1 MARSD
6 DILLTAEEL
15 RLRRRKRR
23 IWLVVV
29 LLFVLA
35 IVATFFGAR
44 PASNA
49 IKAWQARRHA
59 ERAFAYIDNAQWNE
73 AQKEAIAGYQLQ
85 PGEPQALRAVAR
97 FLSRV
102 HQPEALDFWKQLQ
115 NRQSLTREDRRDE
128 VTIALAGN
136 DLSVA
141 ELALKDLL
149 TRKDSPAS
157 AADWLLAAQVARQKN
172 ETNEARK
179 LAQKVLDDSRADER
193 TQFQAVLLTLAI
205 ATPENTDAASIEAA
219 WARLSKLAEGK
230 TKAALDALVVLA
242 QRALSR
248 PEGTGSVPSSSL
260 VPSPS
265 KEKDDTHHGGQ
276 AQVVPPNDLVRALE
290 NHPLAKTPH
299 KLLALNLQMHAD
311 PTQREALISRAI
323 ADWKDA
329 DAASLVALA
338 TWLDG
343 KGEYQRQ
350 LDTIPLER
358 ALQSRDL
365 FLQHL
370 DALGALDR
378 WSEIKQLLESEH
390 FPLDEVVQRMY
401 IARCN
406 ARLGEKTASEN
417 NWKRA
422 LEAAGGD
429 SGKLMT
435 LAEYAERNGAN
446 EMAEVAYATATNES
460 PKLRAAWQGRLRLAQ
475 SSGGT
480 KKIHAVL
487 AGMLTIWP
495 NDGAIQNDEAYMRLL
510 LLFPGGTGSVPS
522 GKEDTTERVPPNNSP
537 GGTGSVPSIHRP
549 DATHHG
555 GQAQGVPPSEELNG
569 IEHLAEKLVQQN
581 PTSLPHRT
589 LLALARLEQHR
600 PAAAID
606 VYSNIKVAPNT
617 LSPSALVV
625 HAAVLEANGHH
636 EDAMTEA
643 QIPPDKLLPEE
654 RDLIQGVTNGE

>member
-15 RLRRRKRR
+15 HLRRHKRR
-23 IWLVVV
+23 IWLVIV

-35 IVATFFGAR
+35 IVVTFFGAR

-128 VTIALAGN
+128 VNIALAGN

-141 ELALKDLL
+141 EVALKDLL

-248 PEGTGSVPSSSL
+248 PEGTGSVPSSSV

-299 KLLALNLQMHAD
+299 KLLALDLQMHAD
-311 PTQREALISRAI
+311 PTQRDALISRAI

-358 ALQSRDL
+358 ALQSRDV

-495 NDGAIQNDEAYMRLL
+495 NDSAIQNDEAYMRLL
-510 LLFPGGTGSVPS
+510 LLFLGGTGSVPS
-522 GKEDTTERVPPNNSP
+522 GQKD
-537 GGTGSVPSIHRP
+537 
-549 DATHHG
+549 DTHHG
-555 GQAQGVPPSEELNG
+555 GQAQVVPPSEELNG

-636 EDAMTEA
+636 KDAMTEA

>member
-15 RLRRRKRR
+15 RLRRHKRR
-23 IWLVVV
+23 IWLVIV

-35 IVATFFGAR
+35 IVVTFFGAR

-59 ERAFAYIDNAQWNE
+59 ERAFTYIDNAQWNE

-299 KLLALNLQMHAD
+299 KLLALDLQMQAD
-311 PTQREALISRAI
+311 PTQRDALISRAI

-350 LDTIPLER
+350 LDTIPLEK

-378 WSEIKQLLESEH
+378 WSEIKQLLSSDR
-390 FPLDEVVQRMY
+390 FPLEPVVQQMY
-401 IARCN
+401 LARCS
-406 ARLGEKTASEN
+406 AQLGEKTATQN
-417 NWKRA
+417 YWQRA
-422 LEAAGGD
+422 LEGAG
-429 SGKLMT
+429 SELQKLFT
-435 LAEYAERNGAN
+435 LAEYAQKNGN
-446 EMAEVAYATATNES
+446 GEIAEAAYNNAAVAA
-460 PKLRAAWQGRLRLAQ
+460 PKLRIAQDGRLRLAHAK
-475 SSGGT
+475 GDT
-480 KKIHAVL
+480 KKMHTVL
-487 AGMLTIWP
+487 ADML
-495 NDGAIQNDEAYMRLL
+495 
-510 LLFPGGTGSVPS
+510 
-522 GKEDTTERVPPNNSP
+522 
-537 GGTGSVPSIHRP
+537 
-549 DATHHG
+549 
-555 GQAQGVPPSEELNG
+555 
-569 IEHLAEKLVQQN
+569 
-581 PTSLPHRT
+581 
-589 LLALARLEQHR
+589 
-600 PAAAID
+600 
-606 VYSNIKVAPNT
+606 
-617 LSPSALVV
+617 
-625 HAAVLEANGHH
+625 
-636 EDAMTEA
+636 
-643 QIPPDKLLPEE
+643 
-654 RDLIQGVTNGE
+654 

>member
-15 RLRRRKRR
+15 HLRRHKRR
-23 IWLVVV
+23 IWLVIV

-35 IVATFFGAR
+35 IVVTFFGAR

-128 VTIALAGN
+128 VNIALAGN

-141 ELALKDLL
+141 EVALKDLL

-248 PEGTGSVPSSSL
+248 PEGTGSVPSSTV

-299 KLLALNLQMHAD
+299 KLLALDLQMHAD
-311 PTQREALISRAI
+311 PTQRDALISRAI

-358 ALQSRDL
+358 ALQSRDV

-495 NDGAIQNDEAYMRLL
+495 NDSAIQNDEAYMRLL
-510 LLFPGGTGSVPS
+510 LLFLGGTGSVPS
-522 GKEDTTERVPPNNSP
+522 GQKD
-537 GGTGSVPSIHRP
+537 
-549 DATHHG
+549 DTHHG
-555 GQAQGVPPSEELNG
+555 GQAQVVPPSEELNG

-636 EDAMTEA
+636 KDAMTEA

>member
-23 IWLVVV
+23 IWLVVI

-35 IVATFFGAR
+35 IVVTFFGAR

-141 ELALKDLL
+141 ELALNDLL

-205 ATPENTDAASIEAA
+205 AAPENADAASIDAT

-242 QRALSR
+242 QHALSR

-260 VPSPS
+260 VPSPF
-265 KEKDDTHHGGQ
+265 KKKDDSHHGGQ

-299 KLLALNLQMHAD
+299 KLLALDLQMHAD
-311 PTQREALISRAI
+311 PMQREALISRAI

-358 ALQSRDL
+358 ALQSRDV

-495 NDGAIQNDEAYMRLL
+495 NDSAIQNDEAYMRLL
-510 LLFPGGTGSVPS
+510 LLFLGGTGSVPS
-522 GKEDTTERVPPNNSP
+522 GQKD
-537 GGTGSVPSIHRP
+537 
-549 DATHHG
+549 DTHHG
-555 GQAQGVPPSEELNG
+555 GQAQVVPPSEELNG

-636 EDAMTEA
+636 KDAMTEA

>member
-15 RLRRRKRR
+15 HLRRHKRR
-23 IWLVVV
+23 IWLVIV

-128 VTIALAGN
+128 VNIALAGN

-141 ELALKDLL
+141 EVALKDLL

-248 PEGTGSVPSSSL
+248 NSTTTRWRLPGS
-260 VPSPS
+260 
-265 KEKDDTHHGGQ
+265 
-276 AQVVPPNDLVRALE
+276 A
-290 NHPLAKTPH
+290 
-299 KLLALNLQMHAD
+299 
-311 PTQREALISRAI
+311 
-323 ADWKDA
+323 
-329 DAASLVALA
+329 
-338 TWLDG
+338 
-343 KGEYQRQ
+343 
-350 LDTIPLER
+350 
-358 ALQSRDL
+358 
-365 FLQHL
+365 
-370 DALGALDR
+370 
-378 WSEIKQLLESEH
+378 
-390 FPLDEVVQRMY
+390 
-401 IARCN
+401 
-406 ARLGEKTASEN
+406 
-417 NWKRA
+417 
-422 LEAAGGD
+422 
-429 SGKLMT
+429 
-435 LAEYAERNGAN
+435 
-446 EMAEVAYATATNES
+446 
-460 PKLRAAWQGRLRLAQ
+460 
-475 SSGGT
+475 
-480 KKIHAVL
+480 
-487 AGMLTIWP
+487 
-495 NDGAIQNDEAYMRLL
+495 
-510 LLFPGGTGSVPS
+510 
-522 GKEDTTERVPPNNSP
+522 
-537 GGTGSVPSIHRP
+537 
-549 DATHHG
+549 
-555 GQAQGVPPSEELNG
+555 
-569 IEHLAEKLVQQN
+569 
-581 PTSLPHRT
+581 
-589 LLALARLEQHR
+589 
-600 PAAAID
+600 
-606 VYSNIKVAPNT
+606 
-617 LSPSALVV
+617 
-625 HAAVLEANGHH
+625 
-636 EDAMTEA
+636 
-643 QIPPDKLLPEE
+643 
-654 RDLIQGVTNGE
+654 

>member
-23 IWLVVV
+23 IWLVIV

-35 IVATFFGAR
+35 LVATFFGAR
-44 PASNA
+44 PAGSA

-59 ERAFAYIDNAQWNE
+59 HRAFAYINNEQWND
-73 AQKEAIAGYQLQ
+73 AQKEAIAAYQLW
-85 PGEPQALRAVAR
+85 PSEPQALRAVAR

-102 HQPEALDFWKQLQ
+102 RQPEALDFWKQLQ
-115 NRQSLTREDRRDE
+115 DRQSLTREDRRDE

-141 ELALKDLL
+141 ELALNDLL

-157 AADWLLAAQVARQKN
+157 AADWLLAAQVAQQKN

-179 LAQKVLDDSRADER
+179 FAQKVLDDSRADER
-193 TQFQAVLLTLAI
+193 TQFQAALLTLAI
-205 ATPENTDAASIEAA
+205 ATPENADASSIGAA
-219 WARLSKLAEGK
+219 WARLKKLADGK
-230 TKAALDALVVLA
+230 TKTALAALVVLA
-242 QRALSR
+242 QHALSR
-248 PEGTGSVPSSSL
+248 PGGTGSVPSNSL

-265 KEKDDTHHGGQ
+265 NKKDDTHLRSASAWH
-276 AQVVPPNDLVRALE
+276 AKVVPPGDLIRALE

-299 KLLALNLQMHAD
+299 KLLALDLQMQAD

-323 ADWKDA
+323 TDWKNA

-350 LDTIPLER
+350 LDTIPLEK

-390 FPLDEVVQRMY
+390 FPLDQVEQRMY
-401 IARCN
+401 VARCN

-446 EMAEVAYATATNES
+446 ELAEVAYVTATNES
-460 PKLRAAWQGRLRLAQ
+460 PKLRAAWQGRLRLTQA
-475 SSGGT
+475 SGET
-480 KKIHAVL
+480 KKIHDVL
-487 AGMLTIWP
+487 ADMLRLWP
-495 NDGAIQNDEAYMRLL
+495 NDSAIQNDEAYTRLL
-510 LLFPGGTGSVPS
+510 LLFSSSRNDEAPAFAGLRRGGRMTNDEML
-522 GKEDTTERVPPNNSP
+522 KEIER
-537 GGTGSVPSIHRP
+537 
-549 DATHHG
+549 
-555 GQAQGVPPSEELNG
+555 
-569 IEHLAEKLVQQN
+569 LAKKLVERN
-581 PTSLPHRT
+581 PRSLPHRT
-589 LLALARLEQHR
+589 LLALTRLRQNR
-600 PAAAID
+600 AAEALD
-606 VYSNIKVAPNT
+606 VYANIQGASNALT
-617 LSPSALVV
+617 PSALAV
-625 HAAVLEANGHH
+625 HAAVLAANGRI
-636 EDAMTEA
+636 ENAKTEA
-643 QIPPDKLLPEE
+643 AQIKIDNLLPEE
-654 RDLIQGVTNGE
+654 RELIRNLL

>member
-1 MARSD
+1 MTSVMARSD

-23 IWLVVV
+23 IWLAAI
-29 LLFVLA
+29 LGFVLT

-44 PASNA
+44 PASSA

-59 ERAFAYIDNAQWNE
+59 QRAFAYINNEQWTDARRE
-73 AQKEAIAGYQLQ
+73 ASAAYQLH
-85 PGEPQALRAVAR
+85 PNEPQALRAVAR
-97 FLSRV
+97 FLSRIR
-102 HQPEALDFWKQLQ
+102 QPEALEFWQQLEKVAL
-115 NRQSLTREDRRDE
+115 LTREDRRDE
-128 VTIALAGN
+128 VAIALAAN
-136 DLSVA
+136 DLSAA
-141 ELALKDLL
+141 EIALNDLL

-157 AADWLLAAQVARQKN
+157 AADWLLAAQVAQQKS
-172 ETNEARK
+172 ETTEARK
-179 LAQKVLDDSRADER
+179 FAQKVLDDSGADKR
-193 TQFQAVLLTLAI
+193 VQFQAALLTLAI
-205 ATPENTDAASIEAA
+205 AAPENGDASSIAAA
-219 WARLSKLAEGK
+219 WARLKRLAEGK
-230 TKAALDALVVLA
+230 TNVALAALVVLA
-242 QRALSR
+242 QHALSR
-248 PEGTGSVPSSSL
+248 PGGAGSIPSNSL
-260 VPSPS
+260 VPSAS
-265 KEKDDTHHGGQ
+265 KEKDDTEII
-276 AQVVPPNDLVRALE
+276 PPGDLIRALE

-299 KLLALNLQMHAD
+299 KLLALDLQMHAD
-311 PTQREALISRAI
+311 PTQRDALISRAI

-329 DAASLVALA
+329 DAAASLVAPA

-390 FPLDEVVQRMY
+390 FPLDQVVQRMY

-446 EMAEVAYATATNES
+446 EIAEVAYATATNES

-487 AGMLTIWP
+487 AGMLAIWP

-510 LLFPGGTGSVPS
+510 LVFPGGTGAVPL
-522 GKEDTTERVPPNNSP
+522 GQKDDTDVVPLNNSL
-537 GGTGSVPSIHRP
+537 GETGSVPSIHRP

-555 GQAQGVPPSEELNG
+555 RQAQGVPPSEELNG

-636 EDAMTEA
+636 KDAMTEA

>member
-1 MARSD
+1 VAKAGPLTFEMVHSD
-6 DILLTAEEL
+6 DTLLTAEEL
-15 RLRRRKRR
+15 RLWRYKRR

-29 LLFVLA
+29 LLFALGILA
-35 IVATFFGAR
+35 AFFGAR

-59 ERAFAYIDNAQWNE
+59 NHAFAYINNEQWND
-73 AQKEAIAGYQLQ
+73 AQREAIAAYQLR
-85 PGEPQALRAVAR
+85 PSEPQALRAVAR

-102 HQPEALDFWKQLQ
+102 REPEALDFWKQLQ

-128 VTIALAGN
+128 VAVALAGN

-157 AADWLLAAQVARQKN
+157 AADWLLAAQVAQQKS

-179 LAQKVLDDSRADER
+179 FAQKVLDDSRADER
-193 TQFQAVLLTLAI
+193 TQFQAALLTLGLGS
-205 ATPENTDAASIEAA
+205 PEDADASSIDAA
-219 WARLSKLAEGK
+219 WARLRKLAQGK
-230 TKAALDALVVLA
+230 TKAALVALVALA
-242 QRALSR
+242 QHALSLP
-248 PEGTGSVPSSSL
+248 PETADPAALNVP
-260 VPSPS
+260 
-265 KEKDDTHHGGQ
+265 
-276 AQVVPPNDLVRALE
+276 DLVRSLE
-290 NHPLAKTPH
+290 NHPLAKAPH
-299 KLLALNLQMHAD
+299 KLLALDLQMHAN

-323 ADWKDA
+323 ADWKNA

-338 TWLDG
+338 MWLDG
-343 KGEYQRQ
+343 KSEYQRQ
-350 LDTIPLER
+350 LDTIPLNR

-401 IARCN
+401 VARCN

-429 SGKLMT
+429 SGKLIT

-446 EMAEVAYATATNES
+446 EIAEVAYASATNES

-475 SSGGT
+475 ASGGT
-480 KKIHAVL
+480 RKIHAVL
-487 AGMLTIWP
+487 TGMLAIWP
-495 NDGAIQNDEAYMRLL
+495 NDSAIQNDEAYIRLL
-510 LLFPGGTGSVPS
+510 LLFSDSRNDEARMTNDETL
-522 GKEDTTERVPPNNSP
+522 KE
-537 GGTGSVPSIHRP
+537 
-549 DATHHG
+549 
-555 GQAQGVPPSEELNG
+555 
-569 IEHLAEKLVQQN
+569 IEQLARKLVEQN
-581 PTSLPHRT
+581 PRSLPHRT
-589 LLALARLEQHR
+589 LLALARLKQHR
-600 PAAAID
+600 PAAALD
-606 VYSNIKVAPNT
+606 VYSNTKVAPNT

-643 QIPPDKLLPEE
+643 QVPPDKLLLEE
-654 RDLIQGVTNGE
+654 RDLIQVTNGE

>member
-1 MARSD
+1 MVHSD

-15 RLRRRKRR
+15 RLWRHKRR

-29 LLFVLA
+29 LLFVLG

-59 ERAFAYIDNAQWNE
+59 NHAFAYINNEQWND
-73 AQKEAIAGYQLQ
+73 AQREAIAAYQLRSS
-85 PGEPQALRAVAR
+85 EPQALRAVAR

-102 HQPEALDFWKQLQ
+102 REPEALDFWKQLQ

-128 VTIALAGN
+128 VAVALAGN

-149 TRKDSPAS
+149 TRKDSSPS
-157 AADWLLAAQVARQKN
+157 AADWLLAAQVAQQKS

-179 LAQKVLDDSRADER
+179 FAQKALDDSRADER
-193 TQFQAVLLTLAI
+193 TQFQAALLTLALGS
-205 ATPENTDAASIEAA
+205 PEDADASSIDAA
-219 WARLSKLAEGK
+219 WARLRKLAQGK
-230 TKAALDALVVLA
+230 TKAALVALVALA
-242 QRALSR
+242 QHALSR
-248 PEGTGSVPSSSL
+248 PGETGSIPFNSL
-260 VPSPS
+260 APSPS
-265 KEKDDTHHGGQ
+265 QKKDDTE
-276 AQVVPPNDLVRALE
+276 VVPPNDLVRALE

-299 KLLALNLQMHAD
+299 KLLALDLQMHVD

-323 ADWKDA
+323 ADWKNADA
-329 DAASLVALA
+329 DSLVALA
-338 TWLDG
+338 AWLDE

-350 LDTIPLER
+350 LDTIPLDR

-401 IARCN
+401 VARCN

-446 EMAEVAYATATNES
+446 EIAEVAYAIAANEF
-460 PKLRAAWQGRLRLAQ
+460 PKLRAAWRGRLRLVQA
-475 SSGGT
+475 SGGT

-487 AGMLTIWP
+487 TGMLAIWP
-495 NDGAIQNDEAYMRLL
+495 NDNAIQNDEAYTRLL
-510 LLFPGGTGSVPS
+510 LL
-522 GKEDTTERVPPNNSP
+522 
-537 GGTGSVPSIHRP
+537 GGTGSVPSIHRQG
-549 DATHHG
+549 ATE
-555 GQAQGVPPSEELNG
+555 GVPQSEELNG
-569 IEHLAEKLVQQN
+569 IEQLAKKLVERN
-581 PTSLPHRT
+581 PRSLPHRT
-589 LLALARLEQHR
+589 LLALARLWQNR
-600 PAAAID
+600 AAEALD
-606 VYSNIKVAPNT
+606 VYANIQVMPNALT
-617 LSPSALVV
+617 PSALAV
-625 HAAVLEANGHH
+625 HVAVLAANGRAD
-636 EDAMTEA
+636 DAKTEA
-643 QIPPDKLLPEE
+643 AQVKVDNLLPEE
-654 RDLIQGVTNGE
+654 KALIQNLL

>member
-15 RLRRRKRR
+15 RLRRHKRR

-29 LLFVLA
+29 FLFVLA

-102 HQPEALDFWKQLQ
+102 RQPEALDFWKQLQ

-193 TQFQAVLLTLAI
+193 TQFQAALLTLAI
-205 ATPENTDAASIEAA
+205 ATPENADAASIEAA

-242 QRALSR
+242 QDALSR
-248 PEGTGSVPSSSL
+248 PGGTGSVPSNSL

-265 KEKDDTHHGGQ
+265 KKKDDTHHGGQ

-299 KLLALNLQMHAD
+299 KLLALDLQMHAD
-311 PTQREALISRAI
+311 PTQRDALISRAI

-378 WSEIKQLLESEH
+378 WSEIKQLLESEY
-390 FPLDEVVQRMY
+390 FPLDEAVQRMY

-446 EMAEVAYATATNES
+446 EIAEVTYATATNES

-495 NDGAIQNDEAYMRLL
+495 NDSAIQNDEAYMRLL

-522 GKEDTTERVPPNNSP
+522 GQKD
-537 GGTGSVPSIHRP
+537 
-549 DATHHG
+549 DTHHG
-555 GQAQGVPPSEELNG
+555 GQAQVVPPSEELNG

-654 RDLIQGVTNGE
+654 RDLIQGVTSGE

>member
-35 IVATFFGAR
+35 IVVTFFGAR

-97 FLSRV
+97 FLSRI

-141 ELALKDLL
+141 ELALNDLL

-157 AADWLLAAQVARQKN
+157 ATDWLLAAQVARQKN

-179 LAQKVLDDSRADER
+179 LAQKVLDDSGADER
-193 TQFQAVLLTLAI
+193 TQFQAALLTLAI
-205 ATPENTDAASIEAA
+205 AMPENADAASIEAA

-242 QRALSR
+242 QHALSR
-248 PEGTGSVPSSSL
+248 AGGTGSVPSSSL

-265 KEKDDTHHGGQ
+265 KKEDDTQHGGQ

-299 KLLALNLQMHAD
+299 KLLALDLQMHAD

-323 ADWKDA
+323 ADWKNA

-338 TWLDG
+338 TWLVE

-446 EMAEVAYATATNES
+446 EIAEVAYASATNES
-460 PKLRAAWQGRLRLAQ
+460 SKLRAAWQGRLRLAQ
-475 SSGGT
+475 ASGET

-487 AGMLTIWP
+487 AGMLAIWP
-495 NDGAIQNDEAYMRLL
+495 NDGAIQNDEAYARLL
-510 LLFPGGTGSVPS
+510 LLFSNTRNDEASAFGRRDDLQRDRRMTRLRSATAWQANGEAL
-522 GKEDTTERVPPNNSP
+522 KE
-537 GGTGSVPSIHRP
+537 
-549 DATHHG
+549 
-555 GQAQGVPPSEELNG
+555 
-569 IEHLAEKLVQQN
+569 IEHLAKKLVERN
-581 PTSLPHRT
+581 PHSLP
-589 LLALARLEQHR
+589 
-600 PAAAID
+600 
-606 VYSNIKVAPNT
+606 
-617 LSPSALVV
+617 
-625 HAAVLEANGHH
+625 
-636 EDAMTEA
+636 
-643 QIPPDKLLPEE
+643 
-654 RDLIQGVTNGE
+654 

>member
-29 LLFVLA
+29 LLFVIA

-102 HQPEALDFWKQLQ
+102 RQPEALDFWKQLQ

-128 VTIALAGN
+128 VTIALAWN

-141 ELALKDLL
+141 ELALNDLL

-193 TQFQAVLLTLAI
+193 TQFQAALLTLAI
-205 ATPENTDAASIEAA
+205 ATPENADAASIEAA

-242 QRALSR
+242 QDALSR
-248 PEGTGSVPSSSL
+248 PGGTGSVPSNSL

-265 KEKDDTHHGGQ
+265 KKKDDTHHGGQ

-299 KLLALNLQMHAD
+299 RLLALDLQMHAD
-311 PTQREALISRAI
+311 PTQRDALISRAI
-323 ADWKDA
+323 ADWKNA

-446 EMAEVAYATATNES
+446 EIAEVTYATATNES

-495 NDGAIQNDEAYMRLL
+495 NDNAIQNDEAYMRLL

-522 GKEDTTERVPPNNSP
+522 GQKD
-537 GGTGSVPSIHRP
+537 
-549 DATHHG
+549 DTHHG
-555 GQAQGVPPSEELNG
+555 GQAQVVPPSEELNG

-636 EDAMTEA
+636 DDAMTEA
-643 QIPPDKLLPEE
+643 QIPADKLLPEE

>member
-59 ERAFAYIDNAQWNE
+59 ERAFTYIDNAQWNE

-205 ATPENTDAASIEAA
+205 ATPENTDAASIDAA
-219 WARLSKLAEGK
+219 WARLKGLAEGK
-230 TKAALDALVVLA
+230 TNVALAALVVLA
-242 QRALSR
+242 QHALSR
-248 PEGTGSVPSSSL
+248 PGWAGSIPSNSL
-260 VPSPS
+260 VPSAS

-299 KLLALNLQMHAD
+299 KLLALDLQMHAD

-390 FPLDEVVQRMY
+390 FPLDQVVQRMY

-446 EMAEVAYATATNES
+446 GIAEVTYATATNES

-487 AGMLTIWP
+487 AGMLAIW
-495 NDGAIQNDEAYMRLL
+495 

>member
-1 MARSD
+1 MVRSD
-6 DILLTAEEL
+6 DILLTSEEL
-15 RLRRRKRR
+15 RLCRRKGR

-59 ERAFAYIDNAQWNE
+59 QRAFAYVNNEQWND
-73 AQKEAIAGYQLQ
+73 AQKEAIAAYQLR
-85 PGEPQALRAVAR
+85 PSEPQALRAVAR

-102 HQPEALDFWKQLQ
+102 REPEALDFWKQLQ
-115 NRQSLTREDRRDE
+115 NRQSLTREDRRDQ
-128 VTIALAGN
+128 VAVALAAS

-141 ELALKDLL
+141 EMALKDLL
-149 TRKDSPAS
+149 TRKDSPPS
-157 AADWLLAAQVARQKN
+157 AADWLLAAQVAQQKG

-179 LAQKVLDDSRADER
+179 FAQKVFDDSRADEP
-193 TQFQAVLLTLAI
+193 TQFQAALLTLAI
-205 ATPENTDAASIEAA
+205 ATPGNADASSTGAA
-219 WARLSKLAEGK
+219 WARLRKLAEGK
-230 TKAALDALVVLA
+230 TKTALVALVVLA
-242 QRALSR
+242 QHALSR
-248 PEGTGSVPSSSL
+248 PGGTGFVPSSSL

-265 KEKDDTHHGGQ
+265 EKNDDTHHGGQ

-299 KLLALNLQMHAD
+299 KLLALDLQMDAD

-323 ADWKDA
+323 ADWKNA
-329 DAASLVALA
+329 DAVSLMALA

-350 LDTIPLER
+350 LDTIPVDR

-365 FLQHL
+365 FLLHL

-390 FPLDEVVQRMY
+390 FPLDQVVQRMY
-401 IARCN
+401 VARCN
-406 ARLGEKTASEN
+406 ARLGEKIASEN

-446 EMAEVAYATATNES
+446 EIAEVAYATATNES

-487 AGMLTIWP
+487 TGMLANWP
-495 NDGAIQNDEAYMRLL
+495 NDTAIQNDEAYTRLL
-510 LLFPGGTGSVPS
+510 LLFS
-522 GKEDTTERVPPNNSP
+522 NSP
-537 GGTGSVPSIHRP
+537 NDETLKEIE
-549 DATHHG
+549 
-555 GQAQGVPPSEELNG
+555 QLAQ
-569 IEHLAEKLVQQN
+569 KLVERN
-581 PTSLPHRT
+581 PRSLPHRT
-589 LLALARLEQHR
+589 LLALARLWQNRAAEALDVYANIQVVPNALT
-600 PAAAID
+600 PAALA
-606 VYSNIKVAPNT
+606 
-617 LSPSALVV
+617 V
-625 HAAVLEANGHH
+625 HAAVLAANGRTD
-636 EDAMTEA
+636 DAKTEA
-643 QIPPDKLLPEE
+643 AQIKVDNLLPEE
-654 RDLIQGVTNGE
+654 KALIQNLL

>member
-1 MARSD
+1 LAKAGPLTSEMAHSD

-15 RLRRRKRR
+15 RLWRRKRR

-29 LLFVLA
+29 LLLALA
-35 IVATFFGAR
+35 IVTTFFGAR

-59 ERAFAYIDNAQWNE
+59 QRAFAYINNEQWNE
-73 AQKEAIAGYQLQ
+73 AQKEAIAAYQLR

-102 HQPEALDFWKQLQ
+102 REPEALDFWKQLQ

-157 AADWLLAAQVARQKN
+157 AADRLLAAQVAQQKN

-179 LAQKVLDDSRADER
+179 FAQKVLDDSRADEPI
-193 TQFQAVLLTLAI
+193 QFQAALLTLAI
-205 ATPENTDAASIEAA
+205 GAPENADASSTGAA
-219 WARLSKLAEGK
+219 WARLRKLAGGK
-230 TKAALDALVVLA
+230 TKTALVALVVLA
-242 QRALSR
+242 QDALSR
-248 PEGTGSVPSSSL
+248 PGGTGSVPANSL

-265 KEKDDTHHGGQ
+265 KKEDDTHHGGQ

-299 KLLALNLQMHAD
+299 KLLALDLQMHAD

-323 ADWKDA
+323 ADWKNA
-329 DAASLVALA
+329 DTDSLVALA
-338 TWLDG
+338 TWLDE

-350 LDTIPLER
+350 LDTIPLGR

-365 FLQHL
+365 FLVHL

-401 IARCN
+401 VARCN
-406 ARLGEKTASEN
+406 AQLGEKTASEN

-446 EMAEVAYATATNES
+446 EIAEVAYATAANES

-475 SSGGT
+475 ASGRT

-487 AGMLTIWP
+487 TGMLAIWP
-495 NDGAIQNDEAYMRLL
+495 NDSAIQNDEAYTRLL
-510 LLFPGGTGSVPS
+510 LLF
-522 GKEDTTERVPPNNSP
+522 NNSRNDEAP
-537 GGTGSVPSIHRP
+537 AFAGLRRGRP
-549 DATHHG
+549 ITNDETLKEIE
-555 GQAQGVPPSEELNG
+555 QLAQ
-569 IEHLAEKLVQQN
+569 KLVERN
-581 PTSLPHRT
+581 PRSLPHRT
-589 LLALARLEQHR
+589 LLALARLWQNR
-600 PAAAID
+600 AAEALD
-606 VYSNIKVAPNT
+606 VYANIQVAPNALT
-617 LSPSALVV
+617 PSALAV
-625 HAAVLEANGHH
+625 HAAVLAANGRAD
-636 EDAMTEA
+636 DAKTEA
-643 QIPPDKLLPEE
+643 AQIKVDNLLPEE
-654 RDLIQGVTNGE
+654 KALIQNLL